1 MPSWPELQTRVAVR
15 YRRPAGSVPPL
26 TDAIGHLLQIQPSV
40 LLRTKAGAVVEIAS
54 ADVVAVRPL
63 TDTPIRTSQIRA
75 LEHAA
80 ALAHPGI
87 EHHWLSGWF
96 LRAGRGDS
104 LASNSAVPLDI
115 SATREAIPAIVDWYA
130 RRGLPPRLALP
141 DRLLRVPGAA
151 EQSYR
156 LLVRDVDGIERHPS
170 VELSS
175 LPDDTWL
182 QVTGT
187 EPLVDEGTA
196 VVGGEVIFGTF
207 PRTAV
212 GRAAVT
218 DAPDRTRW
226 VGVSALRLTAGG
238 RCLPAAQRV
247 VETLVAWGA
256 ERGASGAYFRV
267 PDGEVALGRI
277 AESLGFTLHH
287 RGRYRV
293 AARS

>member
-1 MPSWPELQTRVAVR
+1 
-15 YRRPAGSVPPL
+15 
-26 TDAIGHLLQIQPSV
+26 
-40 LLRTKAGAVVEIAS
+40 
-54 ADVVAVRPL
+54 L

-80 ALAHPGI
+80 ALAQPGI
-87 EHHWLSGWF
+87 EHYWLNGWF

-115 SATREAIPAIVDWYA
+115 SATREAIPAIVDWYT

-141 DRLLRVPGAA
+141 DRLLQVPGAA
-151 EQSYR
+151 EQSHR
-156 LLVRDVDGIERHPS
+156 LLVRDVDGVERHPLI
-170 VELSS
+170 ELSS

-182 QVTGT
+182 QISGT
-187 EPLVDEGTA
+187 EPLADEGTA
-196 VVGGEVIFGTF
+196 VVGGEVIFGTS
-207 PRTAV
+207 PRTAAA
-212 GRAAVT
+212 RAAVT

-226 VGVSALRLTAGG
+226 VGVSAVRLPGAGQG
-238 RCLPAAQRV
+238 RQAAQRV

-256 ERGASGAYFRV
+256 ERGASRAYLRV

-287 RGRYRV
+287 RGRYLV